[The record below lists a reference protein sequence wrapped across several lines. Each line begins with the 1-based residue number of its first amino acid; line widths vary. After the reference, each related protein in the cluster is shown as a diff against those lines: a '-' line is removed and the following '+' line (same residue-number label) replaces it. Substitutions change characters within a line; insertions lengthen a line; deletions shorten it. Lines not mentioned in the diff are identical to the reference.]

1 MNPIPVRHG
10 VTPAIF
16 QEIRAAGEPVVMKG
30 LAAGW
35 PFVRAADAAGYLR
48 AMALPGTVHFMRAP
62 PEIEGRMHYGAT
74 IGSRNFTREEA
85 SFAGFLD
92 LLAEQAGVERPEALA
107 LQGLPASQLM
117 PGFAEANPMP
127 LVPGIAPRL
136 WIGNA
141 AKVAIHHDP
150 TENIAVVGA
159 GRRRFTLFAP
169 EQVGNLYMGPFDP
182 TPAGVQVSMV
192 HLTAPDHARYPRF
205 AAAMAAALVAELDPG
220 DAIYIPYQWYHHV
233 EALDR
238 FNVLVNYWWDPV
250 PDASP
255 WEAMMHGFV
264 SLRSLPPDQRRAWR
278 AMFDRYVFLV
288 DGDPGAHLPA
298 EARGVFGATS
308 PQAIAQMRAMLL
320 DGLRKR
326 LGR

>member
-1 MNPIPVRHG
+1 MNPISERHG
-10 VTPAIF
+10 VTPEIF
-16 QEIRAAGEPVVMKG
+16 QEIRAAGEPVVMRG
-30 LAAGW
+30 LAADW

-48 AMALPGTVHFMRAP
+48 AMALPGAVQFMRAP

-74 IGSRNFTREEA
+74 IGSRNFTRGET
-85 SFAGFLD
+85 SFASFLD
-92 LLAEQAGVERPEALA
+92 LLAEQARADRPEAMA
-107 LQGLPASQLM
+107 LQGMPAAQLM

-169 EQVGNLYMGPFDP
+169 EQVSNLYMGPFDP

-192 HLTAPDHARYPRF
+192 HLTAPDLARYPRF

-220 DAIYIPYQWYHHV
+220 DALYIPYQWYHHV
-233 EALDR
+233 EALDG

-278 AMFDRYVFLV
+278 AMFDRYVFLA
-288 DGDPGAHLPA
+288 DGDPGAHLPP
-298 EARGVFGATS
+298 EARGVLGATS
-308 PQAIAQMRAMLL
+308 PEAIAQMRAMLF

-326 LGR
+326 LRR

>member
-1 MNPIPVRHG
+1 MNPIRVWHD

-16 QEIRAAGEPVVMKG
+16 QEIRAAGEPAVMKG
-30 LAAGW
+30 LAAAW
-35 PFVRAADAAGYLR
+35 PFVRAADAAAYLR
-48 AMALPGTVHFMRAP
+48 GMALPGTVNYMRAP
-62 PEIEGRMHYGAT
+62 PEVEGRMHYGAT
-74 IGSRNFTREEA
+74 IGSRNFTREES
-85 SFAGFLD
+85 SFDAFLD
-92 LLAEQAGVERPEALA
+92 RLAEQAGANRPEAMA
-107 LQGLPASQLM
+107 LQGLPAPQLM
-117 PGFAEANPMP
+117 PGFAEANPMS
-127 LVPGIAPRL
+127 LVPGISPRL
-136 WIGNA
+136 WIGNS

-192 HLTAPDHARYPRF
+192 HLTAPDLERYPRF
-205 AAAMAAALVAELDPG
+205 ATAMAAGLVAELDPG

-233 EALDR
+233 EALDA

-264 SLRSLPPDQRRAWR
+264 SLRSLPADQRRAWR
-278 AMFDRYVFLV
+278 AMFDRYVFLA
-288 DGDPGAHLPA
+288 DGDPGAHLPP

-308 PQAIAQMRAMLL
+308 PQAIAQMRQMLL
-320 DGLRKR
+320 AGLQKR
-326 LGR
+326 LRR